1 VTYPASRTASA
12 FGDFGAAPFVSMSI
26 QNAEIT
32 IAGVAVRGLSTRILR
47 RNMDGSAQELD
58 ANALFGQEHET
69 VSLELG

>member
-1 VTYPASRTASA
+1 
-12 FGDFGAAPFVSMSI
+12 MSI
-26 QNAEIT
+26 QNVEIA